1 MGDAGPG
8 PEKGC
13 ARRLSS
19 CVLAGQNIGMPRLQ
33 RKHFDAPERTRDLGR
48 GRMDVVDLDETAV
61 GRMTLQP
68 GWRWSKDVA
77 PKMGTPS
84 CQVRHLGAAVSGHL
98 HVMLEDG
105 SEMDIQG
112 GDAYE
117 IPPGHD
123 GWVIGDVPWVAVEFA
138 SARVFGATDDETG
151 VRSLGTILMTDI
163 VESTATLER
172 VGDAKWHSLLL
183 AHNERLR
190 AQIDRFGGREM
201 RTTGDGF
208 QVLFT
213 GAARGVRCASAM
225 IDAVS
230 ELDLRIRAGLHT
242 GDVELAAGSLHGIAV
257 HAAARVSALAGPGEV
272 LVSAV
277 TRDLLDG
284 SGLMFEER
292 GVHELKGLSG
302 ARPVFALVRMASPAS
317 R

>member
-1 MGDAGPG
+1 
-8 PEKGC
+8 
-13 ARRLSS
+13 
-19 CVLAGQNIGMPRLQ
+19 LAGQNIGMPRLQ

-48 GRMDVVDLDETAV
+48 GRRDVVDLDETAV

-117 IPPGHD
+117 IPSGHD

-138 SARVFGATDDETG
+138 SARVFGATDDEAG

-230 ELDLRIRAGLHT
+230 ELELRIRAGLHT

-302 ARPVFALVRMASPAS
+302 ARPVFALVRVASPAA

>member
-1 MGDAGPG
+1 MG
-8 PEKGC
+8 
-13 ARRLSS
+13 R
-19 CVLAGQNIGMPRLQ
+19 QNRSVPRLQ
-33 RKHFDAPERTRDLGR
+33 RKNFGAPERTRDLGR
-48 GRMDVVDLDETAV
+48 GRMDVVDLDETAI

-68 GWRWSKDVA
+68 GWRWSTDVA
-77 PKMGTPS
+77 PKMGTKS
-84 CQVRHLGAAVSGHL
+84 CQIRHLGAAVGGHL
-98 HVMLEDG
+98 HIVTEDG
-105 SEMDIQG
+105 GEMDVRG

-123 GWVIGDVPWVAVEFA
+123 AWVVGDVPWEAIEYA
-138 SARVFGATDDETG
+138 SARVYGATEDEAG

-163 VESTATLER
+163 VGSTAALER

-225 IDAVS
+225 IDALS
-230 ELDLRIRAGLHT
+230 DLDIRIRAGLHT
-242 GDVELAAGSLHGIAV
+242 GDVELSAGSLHGIAV
-257 HAAARVSALAGPGEV
+257 HAAARVSALAGPSEV
-272 LVSAV
+272 LVSSV

-284 SGLMFEER
+284 SGLTFEER
-292 GVHELKGLSG
+292 GLHELKGLSG
-302 ARPVFALVRMASPAS
+302 ARPVFALVRVAAASP
-317 R
+317 

>member
-1 MGDAGPG
+1 
-8 PEKGC
+8 
-13 ARRLSS
+13 
-19 CVLAGQNIGMPRLQ
+19 
-33 RKHFDAPERTRDLGR
+33 
-48 GRMDVVDLDETAV
+48 MDVVDLDETSV
-61 GRMTLQP
+61 GQMILQP
-68 GWRWSKDVA
+68 GWRWSTDVA
-77 PKMGTPS
+77 PKMGTAS
-84 CQVRHLGAAVSGHL
+84 CQVRHLGMVLSGHL
-98 HVMLEDG
+98 HVRMEDG
-105 SEMDIQG
+105 TEMDAQA

-123 GWVIGDVPWVAVEFA
+123 GWVVGDVPWVAVEYA
-138 SARVFGATDDETG
+138 SARVFGATDDEMG

-163 VESTATLER
+163 VGSTATLER

-213 GAARGVRCASAM
+213 GAARGVRCAAAM
-225 IDAVS
+225 IDALAD
-230 ELDLRIRAGLHT
+230 LDIRIRAGLHT

-257 HAAARVSALAGPGEV
+257 HAAARVSALAGPSEV

-284 SGLMFEER
+284 SGLIFEER
-292 GVHELKGLSG
+292 GIHELKGLTG
-302 ARPVFALVRMASPAS
+302 ARPVFALVRAAAPPSPGVTANPRS
-317 R
+317 A

>member
-1 MGDAGPG
+1 M
-8 PEKGC
+8 E
-13 ARRLSS
+13 
-19 CVLAGQNIGMPRLQ
+19 
-33 RKHFDAPERTRDLGR
+33 
-48 GRMDVVDLDETAV
+48 VVDLDETAV

-68 GWRWSKDVA
+68 GWRWSTDVA
-77 PKMGTPS
+77 PKMGTKT
-84 CQVRHLGAAVSGHL
+84 CQVRHLGAALSGHL
-98 HVMLEDG
+98 RVMLEDG
-105 SEMDIQG
+105 SEMDIRG

-123 GWVIGDVPWVAVEFA
+123 GWVIGDAPWVAVEYA
-138 SARVFGATDDETG
+138 SARAFGATDDELG

-163 VESTATLER
+163 VGSTATLER

-190 AQIDRFGGREM
+190 VQIDRFGGREM

-213 GAARGVRCASAM
+213 GAARGVRC
-225 IDAVS
+225 
-230 ELDLRIRAGLHT
+230 AGLHT

-272 LVSAV
+272 LVSSV

-284 SGLMFEER
+284 SGLTFEER

-302 ARPVFALVRMASPAS
+302 ARPVFALVRGAGGQTWAHVKPAAFVTDA
-317 R
+317 